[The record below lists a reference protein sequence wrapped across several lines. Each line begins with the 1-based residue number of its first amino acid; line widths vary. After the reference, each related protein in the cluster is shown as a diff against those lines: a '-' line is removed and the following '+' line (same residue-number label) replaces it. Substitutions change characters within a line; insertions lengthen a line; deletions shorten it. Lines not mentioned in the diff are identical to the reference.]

1 MFVPL
6 AILLTLLV
14 YSFILSLLAMGF
26 TLQYIT
32 LNVPNLA
39 YSTLAF
45 ASTYLT
51 LTFTLMG
58 FTPYLA
64 MPFAFTL
71 GGIISFLVY
80 KFITF
85 LRNRGTPIVGLMI
98 ATIVFDLIIYALM
111 NIYADYLAYT
121 FKLYVG
127 SFCLTEYD
135 FKIFSYPGILLV
147 SAITS
152 IGLVILFTF
161 ILVKTKFGIA
171 MRAIMENYNLAC
183 IDGIDTEKILAI
195 AWFLV
200 GGIAGISGSLYPIWF
215 AMDPWVGA
223 RMFISIFAACVLG
236 GLKSIYGSLLGGFI
250 IAFSEIFITYF
261 LSIYFPWIWAYRAVI
276 SMVIAA
282 ITLVKMPTG
291 ISGYLQ
297 KIRGK

>member
-1 MFVPL
+1 MFIPV
-6 AILLTLLV
+6 AILLTVLI
-14 YSFILSLLAMGF
+14 YSFILSILAMGF

-32 LNVPNLA
+32 LSVPNLA

-64 MPFAFTL
+64 MPFAFFL
-71 GGIISFLVY
+71 GGAISFFLY

-85 LRNRGTPIVGLMI
+85 LHNRGMSIIGLMI

-111 NIYADYLAYT
+111 NIYADYLAYV
-121 FKLYVG
+121 FKLYAG
-127 SFCLTEYD
+127 SFSLTEFD
-135 FKIFSYPGILLV
+135 FKIFDCPGILLV
-147 SAITS
+147 SALTS

-161 ILVKTKFGIA
+161 MLIKTKFGIA
-171 MRAIMENYNLAC
+171 MRAIMENYNLASV
-183 IDGIDTEKILAI
+183 DGIDTEKILAI
-195 AWFLV
+195 AWFFV

-236 GLKSIYGSLLGGFI
+236 GLRSIYGSLLGGFLV
-250 IAFSEIFITYF
+250 AFSEIIITYF
-261 LSIYFPWIWAYRAVI
+261 LSIYFPWIWAYRAVV
-276 SMVIAA
+276 SMIIAA
-282 ITLVKMPTG
+282 VSLVKMPTG
-291 ISGYLQ
+291 IAGYLQ
-297 KIRGK
+297 RIREK